1 MSSHYHLKYDTTD
14 NTLHQPLFQQFNQ
27 SKHCLELPK
36 NELKKNQFILGR
48 KLLADLSGLPFN
60 RLLSNE
66 LFAFNSLGKPT
77 LKKSNAFFFSIA
89 HSDKHVVVA
98 TSQSNIGAD
107 IEQYKLINPKRF
119 HRAFSTKEWDY
130 LMSLDEAKQAYTA
143 LKLWTIKEAVLKAIG
158 VGLPGNPKSVE
169 IDLVTFKSAKRY
181 DQQFTLFDHSTTDYL
196 LSVALETNQTKDTYD

>member
-27 SKHCLELPK
+27 SKHCFELPK
-36 NELKKNQFILGR
+36 TELKQKQFILGR
-48 KLLADLSGLPFN
+48 KLLADLSGLPLKN
-60 RLLSNE
+60 LLSNE
-66 LFAFNSLGKPT
+66 LFEFNSLGKPT

-89 HSDKHVVVA
+89 HSHNHVIVV
-98 TSQSNIGAD
+98 TSQTNIGAD
-107 IEQYKLINPKRF
+107 IEQYQSINPKRF

-130 LMSLDEAKQAYTA
+130 LMTLSQDEQSYTA

-169 IDLVTFKSAKRY
+169 IDLSTFKSAKRY
-181 DQQFTLFDHSTTDYL
+181 NREFTLFDHSTQHYL
-196 LSVALETNQTKDTYD
+196 LSVALENSAQSKDN